1 MIASIA
7 SPVHIVSSTELDGEM
22 LADILRYTA
31 LKAGRLKVAVILDN
45 APIKE
50 KDALVEHLKSVFD
63 VQVFSD
69 VQPNPRTADIMRM
82 FSDAS
87 FAGSDL
93 VLGIGGGS
101 VLDSAKALAMLST
114 NGGELDQYLGLN
126 ATRSVQCRSLP
137 LVLIPTTAGTGSE
150 VTKVGVYTAESGRKY
165 TLGSPLMHAYTAVLA
180 ANLLHGVPASLC
192 AATGLDALDHA
203 LESIWNKNSTPLTR
217 QLARRAALKVL
228 TTLPKLYEAIET
240 GAAERTVLQRQMLE
254 ASCEAGI
261 AFNLTGTA
269 SGHAI
274 SFVLSEEWHIPHGL
288 SCAFTLGE
296 VFAWAVQ
303 DRNNRTEIATLS
315 RCLHPDLKDEE
326 ALVQRLAEDINDLL
340 SKLSI
345 PRTFSELSLNL
356 DSNQI
361 RSLFRRAME
370 DPKLHN
376 QTPPMQEEDLY
387 RLLEAKL

>member
-7 SPVHIVSSTELDGEM
+7 SPVHIVSSTELAGEM

-31 LKAGRLKVAVILDN
+31 MKAGRLKVSVILDN

-50 KDALVEHLKSVFD
+50 KDVLVEHLKSVFE
-63 VQVFSD
+63 VQVFSE

-82 FSDAS
+82 FSDS
-87 FAGSDL
+87 RFAGSDV

-101 VLDSAKALAMLST
+101 VLDSAKALAMLSS

-126 ATRSVQCRSLP
+126 ATRSVQSRSLP

-165 TLGSPLMHAYTAVLA
+165 TLGSPLMHAHTAVLA

-228 TTLPKLYEAIET
+228 TTLPRLYDAIET
-240 GAAERTVLQRQMLE
+240 DSPERTVLQRQMLE

-303 DRNNRTEIATLS
+303 DRGNRAELAALS
-315 RCLHPDLKDEE
+315 RCLHPDLEDEE
-326 ALVQRLAEDINDLL
+326 ALVERLAEDINDLL
-340 SKLSI
+340 SKLHI

-376 QTPPMQEEDLY
+376 QTPPMQEEELY

>member
-7 SPVHIVSSTELDGEM
+7 SPVHIVSSTELAGEM

-31 LKAGRLKVAVILDN
+31 MKPGRLKVSVILDN

-63 VQVFSD
+63 VQVFSE

-82 FSDAS
+82 FSDPR
-87 FAGSDL
+87 FAGSDV

-101 VLDSAKALAMLST
+101 VLDSAKALAMLSS

-126 ATRSVQCRSLP
+126 ATRSVQSRSLP

-165 TLGSPLMHAYTAVLA
+165 TLGSPLMHAHTAVLA

-228 TTLPKLYEAIET
+228 TTLPRLYDAIET
-240 GAAERTVLQRQMLE
+240 DAPERTVLQRQMLE

-274 SFVLSEEWHIPHGL
+274 SFVLSEEWHVPHGL
-288 SCAFTLGE
+288 SCAFTLSE

-303 DRNNRTEIATLS
+303 DRGNRAELATLS
-315 RCLHPDLKDEE
+315 RCLHPDLEDEE

-340 SKLSI
+340 SKLHI

-376 QTPPMQEEDLY
+376 QTPPMQEEELY

>member
-7 SPVHIVSSTELDGEM
+7 SPVHIVSCTALDGKT
-22 LADILRYTA
+22 LADVLGCT
-31 LKAGRLKVAVILDN
+31 AGRMGPLKVAVVLDN

-50 KDALVEHLKSVFD
+50 KDLLVEYLKSVFD
-63 VQVFSD
+63 VQVFSE

-82 FSDAS
+82 FSDTR

-101 VLDSAKALAMLST
+101 VLDSAKALAMLAT
-114 NGGELDQYLGLN
+114 NEGELDQYLGQS
-126 ATRSVQCRSLP
+126 ATRSIQKRALP

-150 VTKVGVYTAESGRKY
+150 VTKVGVYTSDSGRKY
-165 TLGSPLMHAYTAVLA
+165 TLGSPLMHAHTALLA
-180 ANLLHGVPASLC
+180 ANLLDGVPLSLC
-192 AATGLDALDHA
+192 AATGLDALDHS

-217 QLARRAALKVL
+217 HLAKEAALKVL
-228 TTLPKLYEAIET
+228 TTLPKLYAAIKNGT
-240 GAAERTVLQRQMLE
+240 SERRTLQMEMLQ

-288 SCAFTLGE
+288 SCAFTLPD

-303 DRNNRTEIATLS
+303 DRDNKAELASLS
-315 RCLHPDLKDEE
+315 RYLHPDLEDEE
-326 ALVQRLAEDINDLL
+326 ALVHRLAEDINDLL
-340 SKLSI
+340 STLGI
-345 PRTFSELSLNL
+345 PRTFAELSLTLN
-356 DSNQI
+356 STQI
-361 RSLFRRAME
+361 RSLFQRAME

-376 QTPPMQEEDLY
+376 QTPPMQEENLF